1 MYKADVF
8 EVPVDADVQDA
19 LRQQSTR
26 TIQRMSLIARFDI
39 VVYNPPMHQL
49 QVWARKDGRN
59 LVILNH
65 EIQLKDKK
73 HFLDLVQL
81 IGKVTQLPITCEEFR
96 VPDPWWAYR
105 FV

>member
-1 MYKADVF
+1 MIKSEMF
-8 EVPVDADVQDA
+8 EVPVDAHLEGA

-39 VVYNPPMHQL
+39 IAYNPETQQF
-49 QVWARKDGRN
+49 QVWVRKDGRN
-59 LVILNH
+59 QVLLNH
-65 EIQLKDKK
+65 EIHLRDKK

-81 IGKVTQLPITCEEFR
+81 IGQVAQLLSTAEENR
-96 VPDPWWAYR
+96 VSEPWWAYR

>member
-1 MYKADVF
+1 MYKKDVF
-8 EVPVDADVQDA
+8 DVPVDADVQDA

-26 TIQRMSLIARFDI
+26 TIQRVSLIARFDI
-39 VVYNPPMHQL
+39 VAYNPLMHQF

-65 EIQLKDKK
+65 EIHLKDKK
-73 HFLDLVQL
+73 HFLDLAQL
-81 IGKVTQLPITCEEFR
+81 VGKVAQLPITCEEFR
-96 VPDPWWAYR
+96 VPEPWWAYR